1 MCRRRLSAM
10 VQTVPLNSRATLISR
25 VSTSSIL
32 RGRNCIQYL
41 FYVKITKKLCV
52 IRELVYICR
61 KKERLMKY
69 LDPKADLTFKKV
81 FGEHPDL
88 VKSLLNALLPF
99 KNEEEEITSVTYLT
113 PEMVPQTPTRKYS
126 IVDVRCEDAQGRQFI
141 VEMQMVWSVEFK
153 QRVLFNASKA
163 YVKQLNRGED
173 YSLLKPVYSLNLVNE
188 VFEPELEDYYH
199 YYHLVHEEHTDKVID
214 GLHLVF
220 VELPKFT
227 PHTFTEKKM
236 QVLWLRYLTE
246 IDEKTKEVP
255 AELLASPEI
264 AKAVSEIEES
274 AYTEEELLGYDDF
287 WDAVSVEKT
296 LAGRLDRLTKANDDA
311 VEKLKAT
318 SCQLKEAEEQRKEA
332 EEQRKEAEEQRKEAE
347 EQRKEAEE
355 RLIKANEEKL
365 QSAQKLLEAGVSEEI
380 VASTLN
386 LSMEQ
391 IKKMN

>member
-99 KNEEEEITSVTYLT
+99 KSEEEEITSVTYLT

-332 EEQRKEAEEQRKEAE
+332 EEQRKEAEE
-347 EQRKEAEE
+347 

>member
-347 EQRKEAEE
+347 E

-365 QSAQKLLEAGVSEEI
+365 QSAKKLLEAGVSEEI

-386 LSMEQ
+386 LSMEL